1 MASGRHDILSWPLSF
16 PHIPSI
22 IAVSAMFKHGS
33 DGTCQERGLEWK
45 GFCVCVCTEVLVGY
59 IKEKRFFVCFFSH
72 YIKENTVSD
81 LAIPGI

>member
-16 PHIPSI
+16 PHIPNI
-22 IAVSAMFKHGS
+22 IAVSATFKHGS
-33 DGTCQERGLEWK
+33 DGTCKEKELEWK
-45 GFCVCVCTEVLVGY
+45 GFFLCTEVLVGY
-59 IKEKRFFVCFFSH
+59 IKEKSFCVFFFSH